1 MKILPVQ
8 IATAKERSNSFFIE
22 LYTLWLTTGIIRLCN
37 CDQAITFNGNTYQ
50 PVPVQRGTIKSTVDA
65 KIDNV
70 ELKIADTDLS
80 KVATLIE
87 GFDFRGHYVEIDRI
101 LYPDSLSNGDMFMCV
116 FYGYLDTPVYSNGE
130 FTVQIKAS
138 FPNNNTPS
146 RVTQYFCNA
155 AFGDTECGMDK
166 SIRTVNV
173 DKTTSTKYNI
183 VITTD
188 TAADYYTN
196 GLITIGYETKFI
208 KSDYIDSNN
217 NHVIQTLYPFMG
229 EIQATAKIERNCN
242 KTPEICAK
250 YGNRAR
256 YSGFLSVPKEFRLG

>member
-65 KIDNV
+65 KIDNA

-80 KVATLIE
+80 KVAALIE

-155 AFGDTECGMDK
+155 AFGDAECGMDK
-166 SIRTVNV
+166 AVKSITVN
-173 DKTTSTKYNI
+173 TTSSTKSLL

-188 TAADYYTN
+188 ATVGYYKN
-196 GLITIGYETKFI
+196 GLITMGYETKYI
-208 KSDYIDSNN
+208 ADDYTDTDG
-217 NHVIQTLYPFMG
+217 NHVIKTLYPFLG
-229 EIQATAKIERNCN
+229 DLQSTAIIQRNCN
-242 KTPEICAK
+242 KTPEMCKA

-256 YSGFLSVPKEFRLG
+256 YSGFLAVPKEFRLG

>member
-1 MKILPVQ
+1 MKILPVIISQ
-8 IATAKERSNSFFIE
+8 AKERSNNFFIE

-37 CDQAITFNGNTYQ
+37 CDQVITFNGNAYQ

-65 KIDNV
+65 KVDNV

-80 KVATLIE
+80 KVAALIE

-101 LYPDSLSNGDMFMCV
+101 LYPESLSNSDYVMTV
-116 FYGYLDTPVYSNGE
+116 FYGYLDQPVYSNGE

-166 SIRTVNV
+166 STKSVTV
-173 DKTTSTKYNI
+173 DKAISTKSNI

-196 GLITIGYETKFI
+196 GLITIGYETKYI

-217 NHVIQTLYPFMG
+217 NHVIQTLYPFIG
-229 EIQATAKIERNCN
+229 NLQTTATIERNCN
-242 KTPEICAK
+242 KTPEMCAK

-256 YSGFLSVPKEFRLG
+256 YSGFLAVPKEFRLG